1 MSDKFSKNLENVLD
15 EVKFILSEDRERT
28 EGDALFVEQIKL
40 IFVQK
45 EGNEEK
51 IIFPKTKK
59 EFTEIIINFIDIIY
73 ILFKNPSKKRAELYT
88 LYVDDITEKTLLK
101 KINNIKSLKD
111 VEINLPNKKLKGLY
125 NAIND
130 LLQKKLLYNFL
141 DFTLIEISFIINNDS
156 SIKFIIY
163 SQAFTLAFNQ
173 GFQLDQNYLNNE
185 INLNDDL
192 CIELITS
199 LFQKNGNDEDV
210 LVSSLLINL
219 YGKIKY
225 LTKDYDLKKIKDSM
239 RFAIKKFRKSK
250 CNNDD
255 MFFENIIILFNDELK
270 NENKIN
276 NDNIQPIQTDN
287 IKDKISFNANEKRD
301 NIKTYIYNLLEKIK
315 NMNNINKKELHTI
328 VDEIKDKFEILFEK
342 MDAYERELKKERE
355 ERKEEIE
362 KERQERKEEI
372 EKEKGKL
379 EKERQERMEEIEKE
393 RQERNNIENILN
405 EHKIKVHNLEEK
417 QKKNKVLN
425 EKRDKKE
432 EQAKKE
438 IENLKKRIKDLEGV
452 EQTNKKRI
460 KTLERDLKKMEK
472 LKEEKNDK
480 DKEIK
485 ELKNY
490 SKDLEKTIGDIQFR
504 IFAKNFLKYFKRYLN
519 EEELQKIRDKPYKK
533 GEIILDK
540 FINLFSNCRDK
551 KIFNLTKNLIFRAS
565 KLLNFGN
572 DNAHNISL
580 LNYKCQIMQYKE
592 KNALLYIYSPLTFI
606 FCINLDLNENDFKDA
621 FILLDEYFDE
631 NLMIKKDKIDEFH
644 SNFI

>member
-101 KINNIKSLKD
+101 KIDNIKSLKN

-225 LTKDYDLKKIKDSM
+225 LTKNYDLKKIKDSM

-301 NIKTYIYNLLEKIK
+301 NTKTYIYNLLDKIK
-315 NMNNINKKELHTI
+315 NMDNINKKELHTI

-342 MDAYERELKKERE
+342 MDVYERELKKERE
-355 ERKEEIE
+355 ERK
-362 KERQERKEEI
+362 
-372 EKEKGKL
+372 
-379 EKERQERMEEIEKE
+379 EEIEKE

-631 NLMIKKDKIDEFH
+631 NLMIKKDKIDEFD

>member
-73 ILFKNPSKKRAELYT
+73 ILFQNPSKKRAELYT

-101 KINNIKSLKD
+101 KIDNIKSLKN

-173 GFQLDQNYLNNE
+173 GFQLDQNYQNNE

-225 LTKDYDLKKIKDSM
+225 LTKNYDLKKIKDSM
-239 RFAIKKFRKSK
+239 RFAIKKFQKSK
-250 CNNDD
+250 YLK
-255 MFFENIIILFNDELK
+255 FF
-270 NENKIN
+270 
-276 NDNIQPIQTDN
+276 
-287 IKDKISFNANEKRD
+287 
-301 NIKTYIYNLLEKIK
+301 
-315 NMNNINKKELHTI
+315 
-328 VDEIKDKFEILFEK
+328 
-342 MDAYERELKKERE
+342 
-355 ERKEEIE
+355 
-362 KERQERKEEI
+362 
-372 EKEKGKL
+372 
-379 EKERQERMEEIEKE
+379 
-393 RQERNNIENILN
+393 
-405 EHKIKVHNLEEK
+405 
-417 QKKNKVLN
+417 
-425 EKRDKKE
+425 
-432 EQAKKE
+432 
-438 IENLKKRIKDLEGV
+438 
-452 EQTNKKRI
+452 
-460 KTLERDLKKMEK
+460 
-472 LKEEKNDK
+472 
-480 DKEIK
+480 
-485 ELKNY
+485 
-490 SKDLEKTIGDIQFR
+490 
-504 IFAKNFLKYFKRYLN
+504 
-519 EEELQKIRDKPYKK
+519 
-533 GEIILDK
+533 
-540 FINLFSNCRDK
+540 
-551 KIFNLTKNLIFRAS
+551 
-565 KLLNFGN
+565 
-572 DNAHNISL
+572 
-580 LNYKCQIMQYKE
+580 
-592 KNALLYIYSPLTFI
+592 
-606 FCINLDLNENDFKDA
+606 
-621 FILLDEYFDE
+621 
-631 NLMIKKDKIDEFH
+631 
-644 SNFI
+644 